1 MEFIVGF
8 AIGSVISWILLLIVV
23 PIAQRLADF
32 GLPPW
37 PEMLWKLGVVVVAAN
52 AASEALGMVHFFL
65 AWIGGAVV
73 FWVFM
78 VKWFE
83 VDFFGAFI
91 IIAVTVIVRAWL
103 VFLLMGIVSS
113 LL

>member
-1 MEFIVGF
+1 MEFLITF
-8 AIGSVISWILLLIVV
+8 AIGSVISWVLLLVIV

-32 GLPPW
+32 SLPPW
-37 PEMLWKLGVVVVAAN
+37 PETLWKLAVVVVAVN
-52 AASEALGMVHFFL
+52 AVSVALEMVNVWL
-65 AWIGGAVV
+65 SYIGGAVV

-78 VKWFE
+78 VKWFD

-103 VFLLMGIVSS
+103 VFLLMEVMHS